1 MRATRHCSDP
11 RGRVLTRQRADSVPA
26 VSGRRLHLSTRKNS
40 VGNPVLIHVRRSRVT
55 CTSLRR
61 SRIRHATHARG
72 RRCRCSPRLTRPQSS
87 CDLAAIARVHIGRDP
102 RGIGVRTADGVITNR
117 DHADVDDRL
126 LGRGSGG
133 ADSPTVSI
141 CSAARARWLDAV
153 GAAHLWAGC
162 SLARSSD
169 SDCPAHP
176 GLKTDCNCPDD
187 TRRPPGPVEPGEI
200 PTAARAQHHTVQKN
214 QRGALM
220 RPPTR

>member
-117 DHADVDDRL
+117 DHADVDDRRL
-126 LGRGSGG
+126 CAAARDAISRDGPMFCADHMPPSPAGDRPVRGSATHRRGG
-133 ADSPTVSI
+133 RTS
-141 CSAARARWLDAV
+141 
-153 GAAHLWAGC
+153 
-162 SLARSSD
+162 
-169 SDCPAHP
+169 
-176 GLKTDCNCPDD
+176 D
-187 TRRPPGPVEPGEI
+187 TREEGAS
-200 PTAARAQHHTVQKN
+200 TARRRRDADR
-214 QRGALM
+214 
-220 RPPTR
+220 